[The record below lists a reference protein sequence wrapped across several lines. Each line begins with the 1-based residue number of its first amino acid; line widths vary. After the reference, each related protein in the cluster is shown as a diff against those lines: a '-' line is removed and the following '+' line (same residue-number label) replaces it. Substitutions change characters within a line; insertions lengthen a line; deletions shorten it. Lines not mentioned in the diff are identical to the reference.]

1 MLNRPGEARG
11 WFGRAAAVLL
21 GLLIAG
27 ALFAVLFPWFP
38 GGAGMREGDASLW
51 TLSAPRDLSYESV
64 VLTEIAR
71 GQAAEAIPDV
81 QRRDDSIA
89 EVQIAELARQIG
101 GIEGA
106 RADILS
112 ASARESRIRA
122 ATGGELSDEAVTVLG
137 EIPDTDFRTLG
148 DEARDILGR
157 TLSGSIAAAG
167 VEAARDKAAELLP
180 LSLDEAQRLALTEL
194 IAPLIIP
201 TLVVDES
208 RTAERRQEARDA
220 VPPVPV
226 TRERGRVLVVQ
237 EQRLTAADIEL
248 LDAAGLNPSGVRTTR
263 VLAVAIVSL
272 LSGAAC
278 GVYLFVARPPA
289 LAGVRRLT
297 LFTLLLLAPAA
308 AIKFTLPLVLPD
320 VDRHFLAYAL
330 PLAASPIA
338 AVVLL
343 DLGAAVLLTVLLS
356 SIAVF
361 VSIYLPFADAAGG
374 GQLETARAFFAV
386 CAASMAGL
394 FVAARANNLGRYLT
408 AGFAAALAAGA
419 ALGTVWL
426 IDPDRR
432 VEDLV
437 WITGAAAVSGIASSL
452 IGVGFFVLLSRPF
465 GIITRVELMEIA
477 QLSHPLLRRLQDEAP
492 GTFQH
497 SVMVSNMAE
506 RAADRIGADS
516 LLVRVG
522 AYYHDVGKLVAPG
535 FFVENSS
542 AEVDPHSSLDPLQ
555 STRVIQQHVVAG
567 VEIARRE
574 GIPLA
579 ITQFIPQHHG
589 TRLVEFFYRRAA
601 AEDPDI
607 DPDLFRYP
615 GPKPQSRETAIVM
628 LADSSEA
635 TVRASSERSGDR
647 IRAIVDTTVRDRL
660 AEQQFDECDIS
671 MRDLRVVADSF
682 VATLTAVY
690 HPRVEYPEPTA
701 RELEDRGARAPE
713 RLRAGEPLPDRLP
726 QGERE
731 SAGESEGESASRPI
745 WASPPWRRRGDG

>member
-1 MLNRPGEARG
+1 MLSRPGEARG
-11 WFGRAAAVLL
+11 WFARPAAIVL
-21 GLLIAG
+21 GLLIGA

-38 GGAGMREGDASLW
+38 GGAGMREGDASPW

-64 VLTEIAR
+64 VLTEVAR
-71 GQAAEAIPDV
+71 EQAAEAIPDV
-81 QRRDDSIA
+81 QRRDDSIG
-89 EVQIAELARQIG
+89 EVQIAELARQL
-101 GIEGA
+101 EEVEEA
-106 RADILS
+106 RAEILS

-122 ATGGELSDEAVTVLG
+122 ATRGELSDEAVTVLG

-167 VEAARDKAAELLP
+167 VETARDRAAELLP
-180 LSLDEAQRLALTEL
+180 VSLDEAQRLALTEL
-194 IAPLIIP
+194 IAPLVVP

-208 RTAERRQEARDA
+208 RTTERRQEARDA
-220 VPPVPV
+220 VPPLRV
-226 TRERGRVLVVQ
+226 TRERGQVLVVQ
-237 EQRLTAADIEL
+237 EQRLNGADIEL
-248 LDAAGLNPSGVRTTR
+248 LDAAGLNPDGVRTTH
-263 VLAVAIVSL
+263 VLAAGIVSL

-278 GVYLFVARPPA
+278 GVYLFVARPAA

-297 LFTLLLLAPAA
+297 LFALLLLAPAA

-320 VDRHFLAYAL
+320 VDRHFLTYAL

-356 SIAVF
+356 SLAVF

-374 GQLETARAFFAV
+374 GQLETARVFLAV

-437 WITGAAAVSGIASSL
+437 WITGAAAVSGIASAL

-535 FFVENSS
+535 FFVENSL
-542 AEVDPHSSLDPLQ
+542 AEVDPHASLDPLQ

-601 AEDPDI
+601 ADDPDI
-607 DPDLFRYP
+607 DPNLFRYP

-635 TVRASSERSGDR
+635 TVRASSDRSADR
-647 IRAIVDTTVRDRL
+647 IREIVDGIVRDRL
-660 AEQQFDECDIS
+660 EEQQFDECDIS
-671 MRDLRVVADSF
+671 LRDLRVVGDSF

-701 RELEDRGARAPE
+701 RELEERGARAPE

-726 QGERE
+726 QVGREDARE
-731 SAGESEGESASRPI
+731 SDGGPASRPI
-745 WASPPWRRRGDG
+745 WASAPWRRRRDE

>member
-1 MLNRPGEARG
+1 MLSRPGEARG
-11 WFGRAAAVLL
+11 WFARPAAIVL
-21 GLLIAG
+21 GLLIGA

-38 GGAGMREGDASLW
+38 GGAGMREGDASPW

-64 VLTEIAR
+64 VLTEVAR
-71 GQAAEAIPDV
+71 EQAAEAIPDV
-81 QRRDDSIA
+81 QRRDDSIG
-89 EVQIAELARQIG
+89 EVQIAELARQL
-101 GIEGA
+101 EAVEEA
-106 RADILS
+106 RAEILS

-167 VEAARDKAAELLP
+167 VETARDRAAELLP
-180 LSLDEAQRLALTEL
+180 VSLDEAQRLALTEL
-194 IAPLIIP
+194 IAPLVVP

-208 RTAERRQEARDA
+208 RTTERRQEARDA
-220 VPPVPV
+220 VPPLRV
-226 TRERGRVLVVQ
+226 TRERGQVLVVQ
-237 EQRLTAADIEL
+237 EQRLNGADIEL
-248 LDAAGLNPSGVRTTR
+248 LDAAGLNPDGVRTTH
-263 VLAVAIVSL
+263 VLAAGIVSL

-278 GVYLFVARPPA
+278 GVYLFVARPAA

-356 SIAVF
+356 SLAVF

-535 FFVENSS
+535 FFVENSL
-542 AEVDPHSSLDPLQ
+542 AEVDPHASLDPLQ

-607 DPDLFRYP
+607 DPNLFRYP

-635 TVRASSERSGDR
+635 TVRASNDRSADR
-647 IRAIVDTTVRDRL
+647 IRGIVDGIVRDRL
-660 AEQQFDECDIS
+660 EEQQFDECDIS
-671 MRDLRVVADSF
+671 LRDLRVVADSF

-701 RELEDRGARAPE
+701 RELEERGARAPE
-713 RLRAGEPLPDRLP
+713 RLRAGERLPDRLP
-726 QGERE
+726 QGGREDARE
-731 SAGESEGESASRPI
+731 SDGGPASRPL
-745 WASPPWRRRGDG
+745 WASPPWRRRDDG